1 MIRNK
6 VQVFSH
12 FFTVTKPELELRKI
26 LYYIAGDYTVFG
38 MVYDTHIKKKVW
50 RPIKT
55 FGFNVPKVDEFRFH
69 IGQLEQVITAAQRAM
84 VELDIERVPIYTP
97 HEVDLKVNPKFV
109 LRDDQEEA
117 YRFLVQ
123 DDNIDFHTPLLSM
136 PMGSGK
142 SQPLSSMI
150 RVPGGWKRMGN
161 LKIGDLVHCPD
172 GTSSIVCGIY
182 PQGKKSTVR
191 FYFGD
196 GRSSESSYDHL
207 WKVYLDDSEEGSV
220 VTSREVI
227 RLSNSGRRVFIDLP
241 EPRPIASEE
250 SAYGNQGPS
259 VFYDEEGFVISED
272 AVVDYV
278 RSGGKVFTDPPSP
291 NSDGYNGRLDN
302 TWMLLFVYLENR
314 ELSNRDGGLFVRE
327 ENSRDRDF
335 LIDLVRSLG
344 GFAEEVI
351 GINYHHKSGIIVKNL
366 PLTSVA
372 PCFKKTGEALRVF
385 KDVSRKIEFEWY
397 RDVGLKEH
405 QCISIEHPDHLY
417 ITDEY
422 VVTHNTAT
430 SLVSVARIGQ
440 RFTVTVIAGYV
451 EKWVNDILEVLILS
465 DKDVMRVEGN
475 KSLINYCH
483 HVLDNQATP
492 EKLPAATVI
501 SLNTIRSWQNAYL
514 EDPNDPTLEVYGMK
528 PWELHEK
535 TGVGVNIFDEI
546 HQHLHSV
553 YRMFCFMHVPKTISL
568 SATFTSQDQTELR
581 IQRMMF
587 PREKRFEE
595 IKMRKYISVYAC
607 QYQIK
612 DFKMSGIQTTARGS
626 TNYSHVAF
634 EASILAKADLKSQ
647 YIDMILRMANETF
660 IKSRQHGD
668 KCAIFVSSHAMAKE
682 VCKAIVKKY
691 PNLDTRTYLEYDPL
705 ENLMDSDIR
714 VTTVLSGGTAHDIR
728 GLTVSIQTISLNSIK
743 SNLQVLG
750 RLREIANRHC
760 KFYYL
765 YCASIPKQVE
775 YHKNKIDIFKDWCKE
790 HVDLMLDPIVPKINS
805 AKSFASR
812 FNPWS

>member
-50 RPIKT
+50 KPIKT

-69 IGQLEQVITAAQRAM
+69 IGQLEQVITSAQRAM
-84 VELDIERVPIYTP
+84 VELDIERVPLYTP
-97 HEVDLKVNPKFV
+97 HEVDLKINPKFV

-142 SQPLSSMI
+142 
-150 RVPGGWKRMGN
+150 
-161 LKIGDLVHCPD
+161 
-172 GTSSIVCGIY
+172 
-182 PQGKKSTVR
+182 
-191 FYFGD
+191 
-196 GRSSESSYDHL
+196 
-207 WKVYLDDSEEGSV
+207 
-220 VTSREVI
+220 
-227 RLSNSGRRVFIDLP
+227 
-241 EPRPIASEE
+241 
-250 SAYGNQGPS
+250 
-259 VFYDEEGFVISED
+259 
-272 AVVDYV
+272 
-278 RSGGKVFTDPPSP
+278 
-291 NSDGYNGRLDN
+291 
-302 TWMLLFVYLENR
+302 
-314 ELSNRDGGLFVRE
+314 
-327 ENSRDRDF
+327 
-335 LIDLVRSLG
+335 
-344 GFAEEVI
+344 
-351 GINYHHKSGIIVKNL
+351 
-366 PLTSVA
+366 
-372 PCFKKTGEALRVF
+372 
-385 KDVSRKIEFEWY
+385 
-397 RDVGLKEH
+397 
-405 QCISIEHPDHLY
+405 
-417 ITDEY
+417 
-422 VVTHNTAT
+422 TAT

-451 EKWVNDILEVLILS
+451 EKWVNDILEVLILG

-535 TGVGVNIFDEI
+535 AGAGVNIFDEI

-634 EASILAKADLKSQ
+634 EASILAKADLKHQ

-775 YHKNKIDIFKDWCKE
+775 YQKNKIDIFKDCCKE
-790 HVDLMLDPIVPKINS
+790 HVDLMLDPIVPNINS